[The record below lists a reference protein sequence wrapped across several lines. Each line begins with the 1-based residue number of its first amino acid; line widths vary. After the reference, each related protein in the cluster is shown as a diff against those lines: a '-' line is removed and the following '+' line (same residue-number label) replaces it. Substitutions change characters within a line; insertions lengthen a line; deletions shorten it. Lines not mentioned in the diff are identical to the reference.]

1 MTSPHWMLPGVLA
14 PLRKPRV
21 RWLADP
27 DTEDKLPID
36 VPPEL
41 IKDAAPAGPV
51 PNKALAPH
59 PTGYSTATPIVNPD
73 TSLALADVSLSA
85 RMTAAGT
92 VQSYQ
97 TQMCYPKIQQ
107 DFRGLLAGSPEYA
120 AGFAAGQAVFSA
132 NKPGLRSDLPTH
144 GQLGYAG
151 QQRDE
156 AMGLKWIEETP
167 GTVGTV
173 FSYAPASRTP
183 IFKPSASRA
192 WVTPA
197 PSPYLPACPPGF
209 KRVGNDCAK
218 MYPCPAGWE
227 FTAQSP
233 TQCVKVTC
241 PDDRRYDAKHGC
253 VPVICPAKQVWSN
266 KANKCVDKVNDYLPT
281 DSFLMLS
288 GTPNQVGAPAQ
299 SRVRWLG
306 EVPGRLG
313 ATNDSW
319 NGEPNVPSPIVLSA
333 WDFEKCTYVLQ
344 PGDTIDGL
352 AQTYLKCQAGDFVA
366 GSGKCISLIN
376 NANLHTKGYNG
387 NANLILFAGS
397 TINMPPAACAFAKA
411 EYARQKEACA
421 QRQGFTWDDNIKAC
435 NPSTGTPIPVCLPC
449 QSSAACPLI
458 QKGDMGDAVLQ
469 WNQILVRD
477 AAISGA
483 TFTPDNGFGD
493 LTYTATVAW
502 QTAKGLTADGVVGPL
517 TWGLACCPVGQANK
531 NGVCVAPPKCSETTA
546 CPPATYCRSGNC
558 VKPPFLAPCPADL
571 DNVNGTCMAKC
582 PKGKVRDKKDP
593 TKCIQAVS
601 TAGSG
606 GDAGVLVLA
615 LGALGALALTF
626 MGKDKGAGGMTS
638 NPHRASHYAR
648 RTPASRRVVRA
659 SW

>member
-1 MTSPHWMLPGVLA
+1 MTTPHWMLPGVLA

-21 RWLADP
+21 RWLAD
-27 DTEDKLPID
+27 DMNRLPMD
-36 VPPEL
+36 VPQDL
-41 IKDAAPAGPV
+41 VDASFPQGPV
-51 PNKALAPH
+51 PTTALAPH
-59 PTGYSTATPIVNPD
+59 PTGYSVATPIMNPD

-97 TQMCYPKIQQ
+97 TQMCYPKLQQ
-107 DFRGLLAGSPEYA
+107 DFMGLLAGSPGYA
-120 AGFAAGQAVFSA
+120 AGFAAGQAVFEASETD
-132 NKPGLRSDLPTH
+132 KHGLRSNLPSQ

-151 QQRDE
+151 QQRD
-156 AMGLKWIEETP
+156 ATMSIKWITETP

-183 IFKPSASRA
+183 IFKPSASPPR
-192 WVTPA
+192 VP
-197 PSPYLPACPPGF
+197 PKPYIPLPACPPGF
-209 KRVGNDCAK
+209 QRVGNDCAK
-218 MYPCPAGWE
+218 MYPCSAGWE
-227 FTAQSP
+227 YTAQSP

-266 KANKCVDKVNDYLPT
+266 KANKCVVVDYVNT
-281 DSFLMLS
+281 DSFLKLLS
-288 GTPNQVGAPAQ
+288 GTPNQVGAAPT

-306 EVPGRLG
+306 EAPGRLG
-313 ATNDSW
+313 ADTFS
-319 NGEPNVPSPIVLSA
+319 GEPNFKSPIALSA
-333 WDFEKCTYVLQ
+333 WDFTKCTYVLQ

-352 AQTYLKCQAGDFVA
+352 AQTYLGCKAGDFVA
-366 GSGKCISLIN
+366 GSGRCISLIN
-376 NANLHTKGYNG
+376 NANLNTPGYNG
-387 NANLILFAGS
+387 NANQILYAGN
-397 TINMPPAACAFAKA
+397 TINMPPAACQFAKD
-411 EYARQKEACA
+411 EYTRQKAACVA
-421 QRQGFTWDDNIKAC
+421 RSGFTWDDNIRAC
-435 NPSTGTPIPVCLPC
+435 NPSTGTPIPQCFPC

-458 QKGDMGDAVLQ
+458 QRGDVGDAVLQ

-502 QTAKGLTADGVVGPL
+502 QTAKGLDADGVVGPL
-517 TWGLACCPVGQANK
+517 TWGQACCPVGQVRNS
-531 NGVCVAPPKCSETTA
+531 NTGVCEAPPQCSETTA
-546 CPPATYCRSGNC
+546 CPPATYCLSGNC
-558 VKPPFLAPCPADL
+558 VKPPFPAPCPADL
-571 DNVNGTCMAKC
+571 DNVNGTCRAKC

-626 MGKDKGAGGMTS
+626 MGKDKGAGGMAS